1 MAYTFDISDNRR
13 IVEALKTGDE
23 ETFKEVYT
31 AFCAP
36 LRHYATTILQNEQ
49 AAYEVVQ
56 DVFTAV
62 WLNRKRL
69 DAAKPLRNYLLRAVH
84 NNSLRLLKYDEV
96 RRRWMS
102 RATLAGSAAA
112 IVAAVVLVV
121 RQPGVLP
128 EPDAFAQLQQ
138 MGVTV
143 ERPQVVM
150 TADDGMRLVLENA
163 ARLERRSE
171 GEVALRTETGEQRP
185 LATERKLK
193 VEVPNGRQF
202 RLVLDDGSEVWLNAG
217 SKLEYPATFENAS
230 ERCVRIEG
238 EAFFEIKRD
247 TCRPFCVE
255 LGDGECIRVLG
266 TSFNVNA
273 YAGNGRHVTTLVT
286 GRIGYA
292 ASAGAEEVVLEPNQQ
307 VSRDL
312 AAGTVAVSAVDASV
326 YGAWKE
332 GWLWFENESLPALAE
347 RLGRIYGIRVE
358 VAARLGEYT
367 FSGKIRQDRGVEY
380 ILNLLSETSDVIC
393 KVENGVMR
401 LS

>member
-1 MAYTFDISDNRR
+1 MERSNFPHRNLDEDDEELLNGIWAGLETPDDRPDADSRDFDDVKRR
-13 IVEALKTGDE
+13 I
-23 ETFKEVYT
+23 
-31 AFCAP
+31 
-36 LRHYATTILQNEQ
+36 R
-49 AAYEVVQ
+49 
-56 DVFTAV
+56 
-62 WLNRKRL
+62 RR
-69 DAAKPLRNYLLRAVH
+69 
-84 NNSLRLLKYDEV
+84 V

-102 RATLAGSAAA
+102 RAALSGSAAA

-202 RLVLDDGSEVWLNAG
+202 RL
-217 SKLEYPATFENAS
+217 
-230 ERCVRIEG
+230 
-238 EAFFEIKRD
+238 
-247 TCRPFCVE
+247 
-255 LGDGECIRVLG
+255 VLG

-393 KVENGVMR
+393 KVEDGVMR

>member
-1 MAYTFDISDNRR
+1 MERSNFPHRNLGEDDEELLNGIWAGLEMPDDRPDADDRDFDDVKRR
-13 IVEALKTGDE
+13 I
-23 ETFKEVYT
+23 
-31 AFCAP
+31 
-36 LRHYATTILQNEQ
+36 R
-49 AAYEVVQ
+49 
-56 DVFTAV
+56 
-62 WLNRKRL
+62 RR
-69 DAAKPLRNYLLRAVH
+69 
-84 NNSLRLLKYDEV
+84 V

-163 ARLERRSE
+163 ARLERRS
-171 GEVALRTETGEQRP
+171 
-185 LATERKLK
+185 
-193 VEVPNGRQF
+193 
-202 RLVLDDGSEVWLNAG
+202 
-217 SKLEYPATFENAS
+217 
-230 ERCVRIEG
+230 EG

-332 GWLWFENESLPALAE
+332 GWLWFENESRPALAE

>member
-1 MAYTFDISDNRR
+1 MERSNFPHRNLDEDDEELLNGIWAGLETPDDRPDADSRDFDDVKRR
-13 IVEALKTGDE
+13 I
-23 ETFKEVYT
+23 
-31 AFCAP
+31 
-36 LRHYATTILQNEQ
+36 R
-49 AAYEVVQ
+49 
-56 DVFTAV
+56 
-62 WLNRKRL
+62 RR
-69 DAAKPLRNYLLRAVH
+69 
-84 NNSLRLLKYDEV
+84 V

-102 RATLAGSAAA
+102 RAALAGSAAA

-150 TADDGMRLVLENA
+150 TADDGMRLVL
-163 ARLERRSE
+163 
-171 GEVALRTETGEQRP
+171 
-185 LATERKLK
+185 
-193 VEVPNGRQF
+193 
-202 RLVLDDGSEVWLNAG
+202 DDGSEVWLNAG

-230 ERCVRIEG
+230 ERRVRIEG

-247 TCRPFCVE
+247 TCCPFCVE

-393 KVENGVMR
+393 KVEDGVMR

>member
-1 MAYTFDISDNRR
+1 
-13 IVEALKTGDE
+13 
-23 ETFKEVYT
+23 
-31 AFCAP
+31 
-36 LRHYATTILQNEQ
+36 
-49 AAYEVVQ
+49 
-56 DVFTAV
+56 
-62 WLNRKRL
+62 
-69 DAAKPLRNYLLRAVH
+69 
-84 NNSLRLLKYDEV
+84 
-96 RRRWMS
+96 
-102 RATLAGSAAA
+102 
-112 IVAAVVLVV
+112 
-121 RQPGVLP
+121 
-128 EPDAFAQLQQ
+128 

-401 LS
+401 SADRGRSLNGNLNNERIVVYEILPINSAEPVAGENPDAAGAAAVHRAAENFVGPAGVGRAGKRVAGRGAEEGERGLRVRILL

>member
-1 MAYTFDISDNRR
+1 MNESLKELAVRYFEGPIAPEEECELFGFLAASPENAALMREWEREWKQRHVPSADVLRSLARLNGKIERRENR
-13 IVEALKTGDE
+13 I
-23 ETFKEVYT
+23 
-31 AFCAP
+31 
-36 LRHYATTILQNEQ
+36 
-49 AAYEVVQ
+49 
-56 DVFTAV
+56 
-62 WLNRKRL
+62 
-69 DAAKPLRNYLLRAVH
+69 RA
-84 NNSLRLLKYDEV
+84 
-96 RRRWMS
+96 RRRWL
-102 RATLAGSAAA
+102 RFSAAA
-112 IVAAVVLVV
+112 AVLILISAFTTRHLIHTEDPVQMFSVQAPQGTNS
-121 RQPGVLP
+121 RISLP
-128 EPDAFAQLQQ
+128 
-138 MGVTV
+138 
-143 ERPQVVM
+143 
-150 TADDGMRLVLENA
+150 
-163 ARLERRSE
+163 
-171 GEVALRTETGEQRP
+171 
-185 LATERKLK
+185 
-193 VEVPNGRQF
+193 
-202 RLVLDDGSEVWLNAG
+202 DGSQVWLNAG

-230 ERCVRIEG
+230 ERRVRIEG

-247 TCRPFCVE
+247 TCCPFCVE

-367 FSGKIRQDRGVEY
+367 FC
-380 ILNLLSETSDVIC
+380 LLYTSPSPRD
-393 KVENGVMR
+393 
-401 LS
+401 

>member
-1 MAYTFDISDNRR
+1 MEKSNFPHRNIDEDEEELLNGIWAG
-13 IVEALKTGDE
+13 LKTPNGRPDADSRD
-23 ETFKEVYT
+23 FD
-31 AFCAP
+31 
-36 LRHYATTILQNEQ
+36 
-49 AAYEVVQ
+49 
-56 DVFTAV
+56 DV
-62 WLNRKRL
+62 RKRI
-69 DAAKPLRNYLLRAVH
+69 RR
-84 NNSLRLLKYDEV
+84 RV

-102 RATLAGSAAA
+102 RAALAGSAAA

-185 LATERKLK
+185 LASERKLK
-193 VEVPNGRQF
+193 VEVP
-202 RLVLDDGSEVWLNAG
+202 DDGSEVWLNAG
-217 SKLEYPATFENAS
+217 SRLEYPATFENAS
-230 ERCVRIEG
+230 ERRVRIEG

-273 YAGNGRHVTTLVT
+273 YAGAGRHVTTLVT

-292 ASAGAEEVVLEPNQQ
+292 AEAGAEEVVLKPNQQ

-312 AAGTVAVSAVDASV
+312 AAGTVAVNAVDASV

-380 ILNLLSETSDVIC
+380 ILNLLSETSDVVC
-393 KVENGVMR
+393 EVEDGVMR
-401 LS
+401 LG

>member
-1 MAYTFDISDNRR
+1 MNESLKELAVRYFEGPIAPEEECELFGFLAASPENAALMREWEREWKQRHVPSADVLRSLARLNGKIERRENR
-13 IVEALKTGDE
+13 I
-23 ETFKEVYT
+23 
-31 AFCAP
+31 
-36 LRHYATTILQNEQ
+36 
-49 AAYEVVQ
+49 
-56 DVFTAV
+56 
-62 WLNRKRL
+62 
-69 DAAKPLRNYLLRAVH
+69 RA
-84 NNSLRLLKYDEV
+84 
-96 RRRWMS
+96 RRRWL
-102 RATLAGSAAA
+102 RFSAAA
-112 IVAAVVLVV
+112 AVLILISAFTTRHLIHTEDPVQMFSVQAPQGTNS
-121 RQPGVLP
+121 RISLP
-128 EPDAFAQLQQ
+128 
-138 MGVTV
+138 
-143 ERPQVVM
+143 
-150 TADDGMRLVLENA
+150 
-163 ARLERRSE
+163 
-171 GEVALRTETGEQRP
+171 
-185 LATERKLK
+185 
-193 VEVPNGRQF
+193 
-202 RLVLDDGSEVWLNAG
+202 DGSQVWLNAG

-230 ERCVRIEG
+230 ERRVRIEG

-247 TCRPFCVE
+247 TCCPFCVE

-393 KVENGVMR
+393 KVEDGVMR
-401 LS
+401 LSSRGRFA

>member
-1 MAYTFDISDNRR
+1 MERSNFPHRNLDEDDEELLNGIWAGLETPDDRPDADSRDFDDVKRR
-13 IVEALKTGDE
+13 I
-23 ETFKEVYT
+23 
-31 AFCAP
+31 
-36 LRHYATTILQNEQ
+36 R
-49 AAYEVVQ
+49 
-56 DVFTAV
+56 
-62 WLNRKRL
+62 RR
-69 DAAKPLRNYLLRAVH
+69 
-84 NNSLRLLKYDEV
+84 V

-102 RATLAGSAAA
+102 RAALAGSAAA

-171 GEVALRTETGEQRP
+171 GEVALRTETGEQRS

-230 ERCVRIEG
+230 ERRVRIEG

-247 TCRPFCVE
+247 TCCPFCVE

-266 TSFNVNA
+266 TSFN
-273 YAGNGRHVTTLVT
+273 
-286 GRIGYA
+286 
-292 ASAGAEEVVLEPNQQ
+292 
-307 VSRDL
+307 
-312 AAGTVAVSAVDASV
+312 VSAVDASV

>member
-1 MAYTFDISDNRR
+1 MEKSNFPHRNID
-13 IVEALKTGDE
+13 EDE
-23 ETFKEVYT
+23 EELLNGIWAGLETPNGRPDADSRDFD
-31 AFCAP
+31 
-36 LRHYATTILQNEQ
+36 
-49 AAYEVVQ
+49 
-56 DVFTAV
+56 DV
-62 WLNRKRL
+62 RKRI
-69 DAAKPLRNYLLRAVH
+69 RR
-84 NNSLRLLKYDEV
+84 RV

-102 RATLAGSAAA
+102 RAALAGSAAA

-185 LATERKLK
+185 LASERKLK

-217 SKLEYPATFENAS
+217 SRLEYPATFENAS
-230 ERCVRIEG
+230 ERRVRIEG

-273 YAGNGRHVTTLVT
+273 YAGAGRHVTTLVT

-292 ASAGAEEVVLEPNQQ
+292 AEAGAEEV
-307 VSRDL
+307 
-312 AAGTVAVSAVDASV
+312 
-326 YGAWKE
+326 
-332 GWLWFENESLPALAE
+332 
-347 RLGRIYGIRVE
+347 
-358 VAARLGEYT
+358 
-367 FSGKIRQDRGVEY
+367 
-380 ILNLLSETSDVIC
+380 C
-393 KVENGVMR
+393 
-401 LS
+401 

>member
-1 MAYTFDISDNRR
+1 MERSNFPHRNLDEDDEELLNGIWAGLETPDDRPGADSRDFDDVKRR
-13 IVEALKTGDE
+13 I
-23 ETFKEVYT
+23 
-31 AFCAP
+31 
-36 LRHYATTILQNEQ
+36 R
-49 AAYEVVQ
+49 
-56 DVFTAV
+56 
-62 WLNRKRL
+62 RR
-69 DAAKPLRNYLLRAVH
+69 
-84 NNSLRLLKYDEV
+84 V

-150 TADDGMRLVLENA
+150 TADDGMRLVL
-163 ARLERRSE
+163 
-171 GEVALRTETGEQRP
+171 
-185 LATERKLK
+185 
-193 VEVPNGRQF
+193 
-202 RLVLDDGSEVWLNAG
+202 DDGSEVWLNAG

-230 ERCVRIEG
+230 KRCVRIEG

-292 ASAGAEEVVLEPNQQ
+292 ASAGVERGLAVVRERKPA
-307 VSRDL
+307 RP
-312 AAGTVAVSAVDASV
+312 GRAS
-326 YGAWKE
+326 GAHIRHP
-332 GWLWFENESLPALAE
+332 GGGGRPA
-347 RLGRIYGIRVE
+347 
-358 VAARLGEYT
+358 
-367 FSGKIRQDRGVEY
+367 RGVYLLRENPPGQGRRVHPQPAVGNVGR
-380 ILNLLSETSDVIC
+380 NL
-393 KVENGVMR
+393 
-401 LS
+401 

>member
-1 MAYTFDISDNRR
+1 MERSNFPHRNLDEDDEELLNGIWAGLETPDDRPGADSRDFDDVKRR
-13 IVEALKTGDE
+13 I
-23 ETFKEVYT
+23 
-31 AFCAP
+31 
-36 LRHYATTILQNEQ
+36 R
-49 AAYEVVQ
+49 
-56 DVFTAV
+56 
-62 WLNRKRL
+62 RR
-69 DAAKPLRNYLLRAVH
+69 
-84 NNSLRLLKYDEV
+84 V

-217 SKLEYPATFENAS
+217 SKLEYPATAACGS
-230 ERCVRIEG
+230 R
-238 EAFFEIKRD
+238 AK
-247 TCRPFCVE
+247 PFS
-255 LGDGECIRVLG
+255 RSSG
-266 TSFNVNA
+266 TR
-273 YAGNGRHVTTLVT
+273 AGRSAWSWAT
-286 GRIGYA
+286 
-292 ASAGAEEVVLEPNQQ
+292 ASASACWGR
-307 VSRDL
+307 VSMSTPMPGT
-312 AAGTVAVSAVDASV
+312 AGT
-326 YGAWKE
+326 
-332 GWLWFENESLPALAE
+332 
-347 RLGRIYGIRVE
+347 
-358 VAARLGEYT
+358 
-367 FSGKIRQDRGVEY
+367 
-380 ILNLLSETSDVIC
+380 
-393 KVENGVMR
+393 
-401 LS
+401 

>member
-1 MAYTFDISDNRR
+1 M
-13 IVEALKTGDE
+13 
-23 ETFKEVYT
+23 
-31 AFCAP
+31 
-36 LRHYATTILQNEQ
+36 
-49 AAYEVVQ
+49 
-56 DVFTAV
+56 
-62 WLNRKRL
+62 
-69 DAAKPLRNYLLRAVH
+69 
-84 NNSLRLLKYDEV
+84 
-96 RRRWMS
+96 
-102 RATLAGSAAA
+102 
-112 IVAAVVLVV
+112 
-121 RQPGVLP
+121 
-128 EPDAFAQLQQ
+128 
-138 MGVTV
+138 
-143 ERPQVVM
+143 
-150 TADDGMRLVLENA
+150 
-163 ARLERRSE
+163 
-171 GEVALRTETGEQRP
+171 RTETGEQRP

>member
-1 MAYTFDISDNRR
+1 MNESLKELAVRYFEGPIAPEEECELFGFLAASPENAALMREWEREWKQRHVPSADVLRSLARLNGKIERRENR
-13 IVEALKTGDE
+13 I
-23 ETFKEVYT
+23 
-31 AFCAP
+31 
-36 LRHYATTILQNEQ
+36 
-49 AAYEVVQ
+49 
-56 DVFTAV
+56 
-62 WLNRKRL
+62 
-69 DAAKPLRNYLLRAVH
+69 RA
-84 NNSLRLLKYDEV
+84 
-96 RRRWMS
+96 RRRWL
-102 RATLAGSAAA
+102 RFSAAA
-112 IVAAVVLVV
+112 AVLILISAFTTRHLIHTEDPVQMFSVQAPQGTNS
-121 RQPGVLP
+121 RISLP
-128 EPDAFAQLQQ
+128 
-138 MGVTV
+138 
-143 ERPQVVM
+143 
-150 TADDGMRLVLENA
+150 
-163 ARLERRSE
+163 
-171 GEVALRTETGEQRP
+171 
-185 LATERKLK
+185 
-193 VEVPNGRQF
+193 
-202 RLVLDDGSEVWLNAG
+202 DGSQVWLNAG

-230 ERCVRIEG
+230 ERRVRIEG

-247 TCRPFCVE
+247 TCCPFCVE

-380 ILNLLSETSDVIC
+380 ILNLLSETSDVVC
-393 KVENGVMR
+393 EVKDGVMR

>member
-1 MAYTFDISDNRR
+1 M
-13 IVEALKTGDE
+13 
-23 ETFKEVYT
+23 
-31 AFCAP
+31 
-36 LRHYATTILQNEQ
+36 
-49 AAYEVVQ
+49 
-56 DVFTAV
+56 
-62 WLNRKRL
+62 
-69 DAAKPLRNYLLRAVH
+69 
-84 NNSLRLLKYDEV
+84 
-96 RRRWMS
+96 
-102 RATLAGSAAA
+102 
-112 IVAAVVLVV
+112 
-121 RQPGVLP
+121 
-128 EPDAFAQLQQ
+128 
-138 MGVTV
+138 
-143 ERPQVVM
+143 
-150 TADDGMRLVLENA
+150 
-163 ARLERRSE
+163 
-171 GEVALRTETGEQRP
+171 
-185 LATERKLK
+185 
-193 VEVPNGRQF
+193 
-202 RLVLDDGSEVWLNAG
+202 LDDGSEVWLNAG

-230 ERCVRIEG
+230 ERRVRIEG

-247 TCRPFCVE
+247 TCCPFCVE
-255 LGDGECIRVLG
+255 LGD
-266 TSFNVNA
+266 
-273 YAGNGRHVTTLVT
+273 GRHVTTLVT

-393 KVENGVMR
+393 KVEDGVMR

>member
-1 MAYTFDISDNRR
+1 MERSNFPHRNLDEDDEELLNGIWAGLETPDDRPGADSRDFDDVKRR
-13 IVEALKTGDE
+13 I
-23 ETFKEVYT
+23 
-31 AFCAP
+31 
-36 LRHYATTILQNEQ
+36 R
-49 AAYEVVQ
+49 
-56 DVFTAV
+56 
-62 WLNRKRL
+62 RR
-69 DAAKPLRNYLLRAVH
+69 
-84 NNSLRLLKYDEV
+84 V

-217 SKLEYPATFENAS
+217 SKAKPFSRSSGTRAGRSAWSWAT
-230 ERCVRIEG
+230 
-238 EAFFEIKRD
+238 
-247 TCRPFCVE
+247 
-255 LGDGECIRVLG
+255 
-266 TSFNVNA
+266 
-273 YAGNGRHVTTLVT
+273 
-286 GRIGYA
+286 
-292 ASAGAEEVVLEPNQQ
+292 ASASACWGR
-307 VSRDL
+307 VSMSTPMPGT
-312 AAGTVAVSAVDASV
+312 AGT
-326 YGAWKE
+326 
-332 GWLWFENESLPALAE
+332 
-347 RLGRIYGIRVE
+347 
-358 VAARLGEYT
+358 
-367 FSGKIRQDRGVEY
+367 
-380 ILNLLSETSDVIC
+380 
-393 KVENGVMR
+393 
-401 LS
+401 

>member
-1 MAYTFDISDNRR
+1 MERSNFSHRNLDEDDEELLNGIWAGLETPDDRPDADSRDFDDVKRR
-13 IVEALKTGDE
+13 I
-23 ETFKEVYT
+23 
-31 AFCAP
+31 
-36 LRHYATTILQNEQ
+36 R
-49 AAYEVVQ
+49 
-56 DVFTAV
+56 
-62 WLNRKRL
+62 RR
-69 DAAKPLRNYLLRAVH
+69 
-84 NNSLRLLKYDEV
+84 V

-102 RATLAGSAAA
+102 RAALAGSAAA

-185 LATERKLK
+185 LASERKLK

-217 SKLEYPATFENAS
+217 SRLEYPATFENAS
-230 ERCVRIEG
+230 ERRVRIEG

-273 YAGNGRHVTTLVT
+273 YAGAGRHVTTLVT

-292 ASAGAEEVVLEPNQQ
+292 AEAGAEEVVLKPNQQ

-312 AAGTVAVSAVDASV
+312 AAGTVAVNAVDASV

-380 ILNLLSETSDVIC
+380 ILNLLSETSDVVC
-393 KVENGVMR
+393 EVEDGVMR
-401 LS
+401 LG

>member
-1 MAYTFDISDNRR
+1 MERSNFPHRNLGEDDEELLNGIWAGLEMPDDRPDADGRDFDDVKRR
-13 IVEALKTGDE
+13 I
-23 ETFKEVYT
+23 
-31 AFCAP
+31 
-36 LRHYATTILQNEQ
+36 R
-49 AAYEVVQ
+49 
-56 DVFTAV
+56 
-62 WLNRKRL
+62 RR
-69 DAAKPLRNYLLRAVH
+69 
-84 NNSLRLLKYDEV
+84 V

-102 RATLAGSAAA
+102 RAALAGSAAA

-185 LATERKLK
+185 LASERKLK

-230 ERCVRIEG
+230 ERRVRIEG

-247 TCRPFCVE
+247 TCCPFCVE

-332 GWLWFENESLPALAE
+332 G
-347 RLGRIYGIRVE
+347 
-358 VAARLGEYT
+358 
-367 FSGKIRQDRGVEY
+367 
-380 ILNLLSETSDVIC
+380 
-393 KVENGVMR
+393 
-401 LS
+401 

>member
-1 MAYTFDISDNRR
+1 MERSNFPHRNLDEDDEELLNGIWAGLETPDDRPGADSRDFDDVKRR
-13 IVEALKTGDE
+13 I
-23 ETFKEVYT
+23 
-31 AFCAP
+31 
-36 LRHYATTILQNEQ
+36 R
-49 AAYEVVQ
+49 
-56 DVFTAV
+56 
-62 WLNRKRL
+62 RR
-69 DAAKPLRNYLLRAVH
+69 
-84 NNSLRLLKYDEV
+84 V

-312 AAGTVAVSAVDASV
+312 AAGTVAVRVGV
-326 YGAWKE
+326 
-332 GWLWFENESLPALAE
+332 
-347 RLGRIYGIRVE
+347 RRVE
-358 VAARLGEYT
+358 RGLAVVRERKPARPGRA
-367 FSGKIRQDRGVEY
+367 SGAHIRHPGGGGRPARGVYLLRENPPGQGRRVHPQPAVGNVGR
-380 ILNLLSETSDVIC
+380 NL
-393 KVENGVMR
+393 
-401 LS
+401 